1 MITSPKP
8 TPGSDP
14 GFQVRGGGGAH
25 LKKIAPI
32 GGRRENFGG
41 ISCEKSRFYANN
53 FFFPLHAETL
63 APPLPNPYIE
73 LVSKSV

>member
-1 MITSPKP
+1 MITSPKL

-32 GGRRENFGG
+32 GGRSENFGG
-41 ISCEKSRFYANN
+41 ISCEKSLFYAKKS
-53 FFFPLHAETL
+53 FFFPARGDIGAATTE
-63 APPLPNPYIE
+63 
-73 LVSKSV
+73 SVY